1 MFSFVLLVV
10 LVVVVLLGRLAPK
23 LLEPPSDL
31 QRFFFNCSL
40 ICAHNFCV
48 GRRRHQV
55 EGGVQ
60 RLGAWH
66 GLHLIS
72 HC

>member
-1 MFSFVLLVV
+1 MFFSFVVVV

-23 LLEPPSDL
+23 LLEPPSRL

-48 GRRRHQV
+48 GR
-55 EGGVQ
+55 
-60 RLGAWH
+60 
-66 GLHLIS
+66 
-72 HC
+72 